1 MYSGNEPIQ
10 DAEASSAEP
19 HALPIVTSNSRTPL
33 LKKQHDPFLKRK
45 IILVLS
51 GLVLVNIASWITAIF
66 VFRGFPSLIGTAALA
81 YTLGLRHAVDADH
94 LAAIDNVTRKLLQS
108 GKHSVSV
115 GLFFSLG
122 HSTIVICASIA
133 IAITATTIKDKFGDL
148 QSIGGLIGTSVSTAF
163 LFIIGII
170 NTFVLV
176 SVYRSLQKLKR
187 TGVYEE
193 ENIEDVLNTY
203 GFIGR
208 LFGPVFKFIDASWK
222 MYPLGV
228 LFGFGFDTS
237 TEVGL
242 LGIAAIQAN
251 QGLSVWMIMIFP
263 LLFTSGMALIDT
275 IDGILMLGTYTWAF
289 INPIRKLYYNFI
301 ITLLSVLVA
310 FIIGTIELFNIL
322 GDKLDLHGPFW
333 DFFASLGD
341 NFGVIGYL
349 IILSFVVTWIIAKIV
364 YRCGGYDKLERK
376 FTRQGAIT
384 NVDNDNKSATSSKK
398 DVKEDTVIA
407 VDNDVSN
414 EGKNKKGSMEIEEA

>member
-1 MYSGNEPIQ
+1 MYSSNEPVQ
-10 DAEASSAEP
+10 GVETSSVGLHNP
-19 HALPIVTSNSRTPL
+19 PPVVPSGPRTPL
-33 LKKQHDPFLKRK
+33 LRKPNNSFLKRK
-45 IILVLS
+45 IILMLS
-51 GLVLVNIASWITAIF
+51 GLTLANVASWIIT
-66 VFRGFPSLIGTAALA
+66 VFTFREFPSLIGTAALA

-94 LAAIDNVTRKLLQS
+94 LAAIDNVTRKLLQT

-122 HSTIVICASIA
+122 HSTIVICASLA
-133 IAITATTIKDKFGDL
+133 IAVTATTIKDKFGDL
-148 QSIGGLIGTSVSTAF
+148 QSIGGLIGTSVSATF
-163 LFIIGII
+163 LFVIGII
-170 NTFVLV
+170 NTFVLI

-187 TGVYEE
+187 TGVFEE
-193 ENIEDVLNTY
+193 ESIDNVLNNY
-203 GFIGR
+203 GYIGR

-251 QGLSVWMIMIFP
+251 QGLPVWMIMIFP

-310 FIIGTIELFNIL
+310 FVIGTIELFNIL
-322 GDKLDLHGPFW
+322 GDKLNLRGPFW
-333 DFFASLGD
+333 DFFGSLGD

-349 IILSFVVTWIIAKIV
+349 IIGIFIITWIIAKII
-364 YRCGGYDKLERK
+364 YRCGGYDKLEQH
-376 FTRQGAIT
+376 FIQQGAD
-384 NVDNDNKSATSSKK
+384 VDNDDVKSTSSSKNN
-398 DVKEDTVIA
+398 DA
-407 VDNDVSN
+407 VVGDNDSG
-414 EGKNKKGSMEIEEA
+414 GKSKKTSTEIEVA